1 MIKDKKAVLFDLDGT
16 LVDSMWL
23 WRSID
28 IEYLARFGKE
38 YTPDLSKALDGKSI
52 HETAVYMK
60 ERYEIPDSI
69 EKMQQDWN
77 DMAREYYREKVPL
90 KEGAAELLQKLSE
103 QGIAMGIG
111 TSNSRDLTMEVLR
124 ARGILPYFGC
134 VLTSAEIQ
142 AGKPKP
148 DIYLALAQRLGVAP
162 SDCLVFEDV
171 VPGLQAGINAGMEV
185 CAVSDRYGDWSEDE
199 KKKIAH
205 YSIDSFREVLREWEE
220 E

>member
-103 QGIAMGIG
+103 EGIAMGIG